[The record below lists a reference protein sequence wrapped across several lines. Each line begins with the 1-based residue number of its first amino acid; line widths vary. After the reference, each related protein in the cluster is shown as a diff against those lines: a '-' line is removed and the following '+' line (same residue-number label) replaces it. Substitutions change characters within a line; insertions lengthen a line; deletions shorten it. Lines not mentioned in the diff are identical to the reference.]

1 MSYSLFGQVIEVRK
15 FVSGDIEVDFH
26 HEDKITTYRCSSN
39 PGQLENFPKE
49 LLETLASTLATNIC
63 IEIYFDNDG
72 NPTHI
77 ELEECGDEDI
87 EDEVNLN
94 EN

>member
-1 MSYSLFGQVIEVRK
+1 
-15 FVSGDIEVDFH
+15 
-26 HEDKITTYRCSSN
+26 
-39 PGQLENFPKE
+39 

-77 ELEECGDEDI
+77 ELEECEDEDI
-87 EDEVNLN
+87 EDEENLN